1 MPVGGDGDQELRVV
15 SKHDGRIATSV
26 ATHCRFV
33 PLRGGK
39 RRR

>member
-1 MPVGGDGDQELRVV
+1 VGGDGDQELQVL
-15 SKHDGRIATSV
+15 SKRDGRIEASV

-39 RRR
+39 KRR